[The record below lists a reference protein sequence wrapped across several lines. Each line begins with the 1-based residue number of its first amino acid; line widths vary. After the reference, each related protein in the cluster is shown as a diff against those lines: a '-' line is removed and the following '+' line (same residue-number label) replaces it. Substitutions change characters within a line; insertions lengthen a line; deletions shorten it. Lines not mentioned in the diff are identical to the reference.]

1 MIYDG
6 AKITKEK
13 ILPIW
18 SCAVWLN
25 RRSGRVAE
33 ARLKTRS
40 PTLLDKSPVD
50 NPDGALKRSGDGR
63 WRMASRTAVA
73 AHRLDAPEKEY
84 HDAHHGDGRG
94 DARPDGQVKRRQQ
107 GENVDLLLRLAH
119 QDSHRVVQIAFAEI
133 HHTLALRGDG
143 DGWYGQVSALWMIYT
158 IHFGYWLTLK
168 SIFKG
173 C

>member
-1 MIYDG
+1 MTMQK
-6 AKITKEK
+6 KIKT
-13 ILPIW
+13 LPIW
-18 SCAVWLN
+18 GRAVWLN
-25 RRSGRVAE
+25 RLSERVAE
-33 ARLKTRS
+33 AGVKTRS

-50 NPDGALKRSGDGR
+50 NPDGALKWSGDGR
-63 WRMASRTAVA
+63 WRMASRAAVA

-133 HHTLALRGDG
+133 HHALALRGDG
-143 DGWYGQVSALWMIYT
+143 DGWYGQVSALWMIYS

-168 SIFKG
+168 SIFKD